1 MLLFIKKNPLGSW
14 YNLEKKGGSNLINF
28 IKPVDFIF
36 ILAFTLLFVLDY
48 FPNIPLADSIP
59 KGVLIALILGLFIF
73 SLIFKKD
80 RDINNK
86 EILQWQIFLT
96 IYILLIMG
104 ILTILGGQSSSG
116 IAFDNGV
123 FWIVLLISLF
133 DIYSQY
139 KKFKR
144 TEA

>member
-1 MLLFIKKNPLGSW
+1 M
-14 YNLEKKGGSNLINF
+14 
-28 IKPVDFIF
+28 
-36 ILAFTLLFVLDY
+36 AFTLLFILDY
-48 FPNIPLADSIP
+48 FPNIPLGDSIP
-59 KGVLIALILGLFIF
+59 KGVLISLILGLFIF
-73 SLIFKKD
+73 SLIFKKY

-86 EILQWQIFLT
+86 EILQWQIFST

-116 IAFDNGV
+116 IAIDDGIL
-123 FWIVLLISLF
+123 WILLLISLF

-139 KKFKR
+139 KKIKR